1 MKRLWILA
9 ALAAATCTSGAKDSL
24 TLSARLSAANRQA
37 LPTANG
43 AADVASGIKVTR
55 VRTVIR
61 HLRLERED
69 DKSETEISAGPLLLD
84 VGGTNLGGALVELVT
99 NNVPAGTYD
108 KLKLEIHVIDAAPA
122 SQSGF
127 QDLVDRAVSVL
138 IEGKLDKQLSPNCTP
153 DTQDPTQCS
162 FTFGSA
168 LEAELEQEGRFQLG
182 GTASNITLNIDAS
195 KWFQAAN
202 GSVLIPLDPGAQ
214 SAIEAN
220 IKASFSAFEDDNE
233 NGEADDGEHNDGG
246 HDDGEHP
253 DGGHGDAGDDG
264 ERDGGIP

>member
-1 MKRLWILA
+1 MKKLVMLA
-9 ALAAATCTSGAKDSL
+9 ALAGTACTRSNDSL
-24 TLSARLSAANRQA
+24 TLSARVGAANGQKLSTA
-37 LPTANG
+37 SGGAQVANG
-43 AADVASGIKVTR
+43 IDVTR
-55 VRTVIR
+55 VRVVIR

-69 DKSETEISAGPLLLD
+69 DKTDTKIAEGPLLLD
-84 VGGTNLGGALVELVT
+84 VSGTNLGGALVELVT

-108 KLKLEIHVIDAAPA
+108 KLKLDIHVIDAAPA

-127 QDLVDRAVSVL
+127 KDLVDRAVSVL
-138 IEGKLDKQLSPNCTP
+138 IEGKLDKQLSANCTP

-182 GTASNITLNIDAS
+182 GPANNITLNIDAS
-195 KWFQAAN
+195 KWFQAAD

-233 NGEADDGEHNDGG
+233 DGEADDGEHNDGG

-253 DGGHGDAGDDG
+253 DGGDDG
-264 ERDGGIP
+264 ERDAGIP